1 MATSL
6 WGSGVECV
14 ALSKNDLHRLID
26 LNAESSRSGTTLK
39 DLEGVALSEEVCHL
53 WSALRFQKTISA
65 I

>member
-1 MATSL
+1 
-6 WGSGVECV
+6 VECV